1 MNDTTYLLLALV
13 FTTAPAA
20 MGGVALVARYLTEQH
35 ANEYAETVRGGAV
48 RLPAEPVA
56 EPTKELTNR

>member
-20 MGGVALVARYLTEQH
+20 MGGVALVARYLTNRH
-35 ANEYAETVRGGAV
+35 ANEYAETVRRQHQRRQV
-48 RLPAEPVA
+48 VEQQ
-56 EPTKELTNR
+56 TELTNR